1 MCAQCWHVPGFH
13 LTAQPPKIAGTNVA
27 LPNRPQAS
35 VEPKLDSWQMLRLFS
50 DGLIRCIKSDSLQL
64 FQCVTT
70 DPTHNVTVPRTAGQ
84 RVTAVCRWMNCGSQ
98 CRLAQVQ
105 ANRWLLQWVAFRRVL
120 RSSSATLYAKH
131 LPTALPDALHT
142 PFSNYSLRLDAV
154 RYFVVVYRTV
164 VCSI

>member
-35 VEPKLDSWQMLRLFS
+35 AEHKLDSWQMLRLFS

-142 PFSNYSLRLDAV
+142 PFSNYSHSDSMLLLLLLL
-154 RYFVVVYRTV
+154 
-164 VCSI
+164 